1 VKNIKEQIYDSILED
16 LIDGVYPID
25 FVFNEKFLIDKYQVS
40 RSPIRDAL
48 VALCNEKILRSI
60 PRYGYEIVR
69 ITEQNMRDIAQL
81 RAFIEVQSFKLC
93 CEAYCDE
100 MLERIVRQNEQNVR
114 QMRTEEPNL
123 RTMWRNNINFH
134 TMLLSFAGNQ
144 YSVEVLER
152 ALTMQYRAYPQLYRR
167 KNLLSQ
173 RTHTF
178 ESDINEYHDRLADCL
193 RARDFKAAAK
203 VLRDDIYDI
212 PVYIRDE

>member
-1 VKNIKEQIYDSILED
+1 MKNIKEQIYDSILED

-152 ALTMQYRAYPQLYRR
+152 AVALGFEQPGPVQRQRGLIHQTTGEGKLILT
-167 KNLLSQ
+167 
-173 RTHTF
+173 
-178 ESDINEYHDRLADCL
+178 
-193 RARDFKAAAK
+193 
-203 VLRDDIYDI
+203 
-212 PVYIRDE
+212 